1 MDILFV
7 DEFNIFMPRFG
18 AEQRSNLLL
27 RACCKIAH
35 VDVAL
40 FKQYGVTPDMENC
53 QIVYENNIDNNYTKW
68 DGIKTRI
75 SFGYECF
82 VAVNKKMQRVVSGL
96 LSVKN
101 YDYIVVRY
109 VPKAVRYGLMKFADK
124 LVIDIDDN
132 PMIGI
137 INRLK
142 SPVELTLRKK
152 VGRLYQKFKLPFC
165 KKAYEN
171 IVKSIKIPFVSNIE
185 DIAVN
190 ESKCV
195 HLPNVPFTEPDVDYC
210 DFSATPQRVIW
221 VGLVHYPP
229 NYLGLEHFF
238 ECIYPKVL
246 SKIPGFEVII
256 VGKNDGYDVS
266 KWQKLQGVSVK
277 GFVEDLEAE
286 YLSARAAIVPCY
298 SGAGTNI
305 KVLEAMRMK
314 RPCITSEYGARGYD
328 NYFEKNEDY
337 LVCKDDDDFA
347 TSIIDM
353 LENKDKNHTISQNG
367 FEKVSKH
374 FSKEGFY
381 KIVESCLKFQS

>member
-7 DEFNIFMPRFG
+7 DEFNIFKPRFG

-35 VDVAL
+35 VDVVL

-75 SFGYECF
+75 SLGYECF

-109 VPKAVRYGLMKFADK
+109 VPQAVRYGLMKFADK

-210 DFSATPQRVIW
+210 DFSATPPRVIW

-328 NYFEKNEDY
+328 NYFEKNVDY

>member
-7 DEFNIFMPRFG
+7 EDFNVFKPSFG

-35 VDVAL
+35 VDVVL
-40 FKQYGVTPDMENC
+40 FKQYGIAPDMENC
-53 QIVYENNIDNNYTKW
+53 QIVYENNIN
-68 DGIKTRI
+68 IKLTNLEKI
-75 SFGYECF
+75 KMLLSFDYECF
-82 VAVNKKMQRVVSGL
+82 SPVNQKAQAIISKL
-96 LSVKN
+96 LSGKK

-109 VPKAVRYGLMKFADK
+109 VPKAVRYGLMKYADR

-132 PMIGI
+132 PI
-137 INRLK
+137 ISIK
-142 SPVELTLRKK
+142 SPK
-152 VGRLYQKFKLPFC
+152 VKLAKRLLLKLKQPFY
-165 KKAYEN
+165 KKAYKN
-171 IVKSIKIPFVSNIE
+171 IVKNIKIPFVSNIE

-210 DFSATPQRVIW
+210 DFSATSKMVIW
-221 VGLVHYPP
+221 VGLVNYQP

-246 SKIPGFEVII
+246 SKIPDFEIAI
-256 VGKNDGYDVS
+256 VGKYDDYDVS

-277 GFVEDLEAE
+277 GFVEDLELE
-286 YLSARAAIVPCY
+286 YSSARAAIVPCY

-328 NYFEKNEDY
+328 NYFEKNVDY

-353 LENKDKNHTISQNG
+353 LENKDKNHTISKNG

-381 KIVESCLKFQS
+381 KIVESCLKYQS